1 MAAHAI
7 FSPSSAHRWMRCAGS
22 VGLES
27 REPDPSSEFADEGTA
42 AHELAALALANGTD
56 AAAYLGRIITAGER
70 DFTVDA
76 EMAGHVQMYVD
87 YVRGLAGEVK
97 LIEQA
102 LPLEHIT
109 GEIDA
114 FGTADAVI
122 VDGDV
127 LTVVDLKYGQGVLID
142 ANDNPQLQM
151 YALAA
156 VREFDY
162 LGDFNS
168 VRVAIVQPRRDN
180 VSERVYTTYELDTF
194 RQRAAAAAER
204 SVLASQYCDKYGTMH
219 EKYLEPGDSQCKFCR
234 AKATCPALAAH
245 VLATVADDFV
255 DISEPV
261 APQIE
266 HAAERTVDNATL
278 GNLLSAVPLIETWCK
293 AIRARVE
300 SELLAGRAVAGYKLV
315 QGRAGNRA
323 WTSTDE
329 AERILK
335 SMRLKVAD
343 MYDFTLIS
351 PTSAEKLHKAGV
363 IGDRQWPKLQA
374 YITRAEGRPSVAPQ
388 TDKRPALAVQASAD
402 EFDVLPEPAED
413 LV

>member
-1 MAAHAI
+1 MTTHAI
-7 FSPSSAHRWMRCAGS
+7 FSPSSAHRWMRCAGG
-22 VGLES
+22 VALES
-27 REPDPSSEFADEGTA
+27 GQPDSSSEFADEGTA

-56 AAAYLGRIITAGER
+56 AASYIGRIITAGER

-151 YALAA
+151 YAIAA
-156 VREFDY
+156 MREFDY
-162 LGDFNS
+162 LGPFRS
-168 VRVAIVQPRRDN
+168 VRVAIVQPRRDH
-180 VSERVYTTYELDTF
+180 VSECTYFPEELENF

-204 SVLASQYCDKYGTMH
+204 SVLASRYFDRYGEMH
-219 EKYLEPGDSQCKFCR
+219 ATYLTPGDSQCRFCR

-255 DISEPV
+255 DVSQPI
-261 APQIE
+261 APQLE
-266 HAAERTVDNATL
+266 PALARTYNSATL
-278 GNLLSAVPLIETWCK
+278 GNLMSATDLIEAWCK
-293 AIRARVE
+293 AVRAKVE
-300 SELLAGRAVAGYKLV
+300 AELLAGNSVPGFKLV
-315 QGRAGNRA
+315 QGRRGARKWA
-323 WTSTDE
+323 DLTA
-329 AERILK
+329 AEQALK
-335 SMRLKVAD
+335 AMRLKVEE
-343 MYDFTLIS
+343 MYDLSLIS
-351 PTSAEKLHKAGV
+351 PTTAEKLHKAGT
-363 IGDRQWPKLQA
+363 IGPRQWPKLQ
-374 YITRAEGRPSVAPQ
+374 TLVVQPEGRPSVAPES
-388 TDKRPALAVQASAD
+388 DKRPALAVQASAD
-402 EFDVLPEPAED
+402 EFDNVAE